1 MGLKDDIQAA
11 IETVPTA
18 LTQPD
23 SIYPMGVKSVGNDK
37 TPSFLKKIGCISIF
51 AVPIVGGVIG
61 VLQTIKVLGYEHIAP
76 TCAASVG
83 LIAVGVIALIKNA
96 LRKK

>member
-1 MGLKDDIQAA
+1 L
-11 IETVPTA
+11 P
-18 LTQPD
+18 
-23 SIYPMGVKSVGNDK
+23 
-37 TPSFLKKIGCISIF
+37 FLLW
-51 AVPIVGGVIG
+51 GGVIG

>member
-51 AVPIVGGVIG
+51 AVPIGGG
-61 VLQTIKVLGYEHIAP
+61 GNRRFT
-76 TCAASVG
+76 
-83 LIAVGVIALIKNA
+83 NN
-96 LRKK
+96 

>member
-1 MGLKDDIQAA
+1 MIKL
-11 IETVPTA
+11 
-18 LTQPD
+18 LH
-23 SIYPMGVKSVGNDK
+23 
-37 TPSFLKKIGCISIF
+37 FLKKLGVLAYLPF
-51 AVPIVGGVIG
+51 LLWGGVIG